1 MDIVTLAAGWGC
13 KVVQL
18 GELLAELKKLKPL
31 PRKDESQVCVCVH
44 TCICVCVEMVDH
56 SQLVWSLL
64 LSLFVEGDTWR
75 TTSKR

>member
-31 PRKDESQVCVCVH
+31 PRKDESQVCVCG
-44 TCICVCVEMVDH
+44 CVCIHVYVCVCKNGG
-56 SQLVWSLL
+56 SQ
-64 LSLFVEGDTWR
+64 
-75 TTSKR
+75 